1 VPARYGR
8 ASTAERLEAITD
20 EVVGR
25 VGRVTGTVGPGRVG
39 EVMLAV
45 RGGSEHFH
53 AHPCDGK
60 TFAVGT
66 RVVVVEYY
74 PPRTVIVA
82 EA

>member
-1 VPARYGR
+1 MTG
-8 ASTAERLEAITD
+8 AIA
-20 EVVGR
+20 
-25 VGRVTGTVGPGRVG
+25 PGRVG

-53 AHPCDGK
+53 AHGCDAK
-60 TFAVGT
+60 AIPVGT